1 MRDGWAGGDGE
12 TNPVANNK
20 IKKRGGTGEWRW
32 RSKRRWLNNLYTSCY
47 SFFLFHW
54 RGPPYILPV
63 DQGSLLLFSHLWRIG
78 VVTVTVPLPPPQ
90 SHPGMVQDTVSRR
103 HCWQM
108 ASIGLNNLL
117 TAPLSFSPVSG
128 VRPLTFPP
136 SAASGSGVLYGI
148 HISKRTLLQPAL
160 DMWDLSAKRH
170 RVKVRGQCTAMTC
183 SFF

>member
-54 RGPPYILPV
+54 RGPPYILHIF
-63 DQGSLLLFSHLWRIG
+63 SLWTREASFCFHISGELVLWLLRY
-78 VVTVTVPLPPPQ
+78 PPNPQ
-90 SHPGMVQDTVSRR
+90 MVLDTVSRS

>member
-20 IKKRGGTGEWRW
+20 IKKWGGTGGGGVRGGG
-32 RSKRRWLNNLYTSCY
+32 LITFIHLVIL
-47 SFFLFHW
+47 SFFSTGGDLHIFSIYSPC
-54 RGPPYILPV
+54 GPGKPPFV
-63 DQGSLLLFSHLWRIG
+63 FTSLENWCCDSYGTPH
-78 VVTVTVPLPPPQ
+78 PQ
-90 SHPGMVQDTVSRR
+90 MVLDTVSRS